1 MMMMTMMM
9 HLDIQRRPPIGGPL
23 NEEADLQQAHNPY
36 GAIYGAHF
44 CEYNA

>member
-9 HLDIQRRPPIGGPL
+9 HLDMQRWPPIGGPL

-36 GAIYGAHF
+36 GAF
-44 CEYNA
+44 LRM